1 MADIVTWNIANLE
14 RHVADGV
21 VYTSHW
27 TVNAERTT
35 AAGDTFTA
43 GAYGSVGFS
52 DPDPENFIPYD
63 QLTPEIVIGWTQD
76 ALGGDEKVAEIEAAL
91 SANLDAQENPVNESG
106 LPWA

>member
-1 MADIVTWNIANLE
+1 MADKITWGIANLE

-35 AAGDTFTA
+35 AAGATYTA

-52 DPDPENFIPYD
+52 EPDPKDFIPYD
-63 QLTPEIVIGWTQD
+63 ELTQELVIDWTQD
-76 ALGGDEKVAEIEAAL
+76 ALGGNEKVAEIEDAL
-91 SANLDAQENPVNESG
+91 TANLDAQENPVNESG

>member
-1 MADIVTWNIANLE
+1 MADIVTWGIANLE

-43 GAYGSVGFS
+43 GAYGSVGFG
-52 DPDPENFIPYD
+52 DPDPKKFIPYD
-63 QLTPEIVIGWTQD
+63 ELTPETVIGWTQA

-91 SANLDAQENPVNESG
+91 TANLDEQENPVNESG
-106 LPWA
+106 LPWS